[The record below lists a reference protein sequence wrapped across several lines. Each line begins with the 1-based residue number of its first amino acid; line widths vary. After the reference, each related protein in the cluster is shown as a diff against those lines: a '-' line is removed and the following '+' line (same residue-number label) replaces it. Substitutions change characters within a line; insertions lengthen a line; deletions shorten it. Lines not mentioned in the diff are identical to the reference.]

1 MTPTITVDGIRL
13 ETIGAYGE
21 VSWETDADGGCGPI
35 QWSMQLPA
43 TFAHPLLTTG
53 RVVKLHAG
61 ARSLCAGVLS
71 EPDINTDDTG
81 ATWTFTTKAPSAAK
95 VLCLDGSGN
104 TSAVPDTAIDAAIAR
119 GLKWSRPASLSSTA
133 FVEDAATGDQT
144 DALNYLGDLLDAWSV
159 SVSKRWGVDADLN
172 VYAAADP
179 TTPAYHLTPG
189 AGRFGLADDD
199 YASAVFVRY
208 LNASGQYA
216 TASADNDV
224 TGDQYGIAEYGLDA
238 TSMGVLTSTK
248 AAGLAA
254 GALKKGKA
262 RLGWTAGIT
271 PNPWQLTTPGGTP
284 VPWWLPKAQQMV
296 RMHGVLNDQGQPL
309 PYVDFVIG
317 KTTHA
322 GGVLTIE
329 PVGLAARTLT
339 SVLAQAIGLAS

>member
-1 MTPTITVDGIRL
+1 MKIPAPNAGRDKLMARLGGLLAVLGI
-13 ETIGAYGE
+13 
-21 VSWETDADGGCGPI
+21 
-35 QWSMQLPA
+35 
-43 TFAHPLLTTG
+43 
-53 RVVKLHAG
+53 
-61 ARSLCAGVLS
+61 VLGIVGYFQS
-71 EPDINTDDTG
+71 HNTD
-81 ATWTFTTKAPSAAK
+81 
-95 VLCLDGSGN
+95 N
-104 TSAVPDTAIDAAIAR
+104 
-119 GLKWSRPASLSSTA
+119 SLS
-133 FVEDAATGDQT
+133 QN
-144 DALNYLGDLLDAWSV
+144 DALVLAV
-159 SVSKRWGVDADLN
+159 I
-172 VYAAADP
+172 
-179 TTPAYHLTPG
+179 
-189 AGRFGLADDD
+189 GLSCAIVG
-199 YASAVFVRY
+199 SAVFVRY

-284 VPWWLPKAQQMV
+284 VPWWYPKAQQMV

-322 GGVLTIE
+322 SGVLSIE

>member
-1 MTPTITVDGIRL
+1 M
-13 ETIGAYGE
+13 
-21 VSWETDADGGCGPI
+21 
-35 QWSMQLPA
+35 
-43 TFAHPLLTTG
+43 
-53 RVVKLHAG
+53 
-61 ARSLCAGVLS
+61 
-71 EPDINTDDTG
+71 
-81 ATWTFTTKAPSAAK
+81 
-95 VLCLDGSGN
+95 
-104 TSAVPDTAIDAAIAR
+104 PDTAIDAAIAR

-144 DALNYLGDLLDAWSV
+144 DALNYLGDLLDAWAQSN
-159 SVSKRWGVDADLN
+159 SKRWGVDADLN

-296 RMHGVLNDQGQPL
+296 LVAEAQSLTEREIPDYVVADGTAKVTFSRVPTLDEVPYPVRM
-309 PYVDFVIG
+309 
-317 KTTHA
+317 
-322 GGVLTIE
+322 E
-329 PVGLAARTLT
+329 PNLVVEFYSR
-339 SVLAQAIGLAS
+339 